1 VLRATSIAE
10 RFTIVVSTLRVRIAN
25 IIPVPT
31 GPSPSRTVVVPF
43 RVRLK
48 PVGRRAGLSATR
60 REPYAVGGRSQER
73 VDCAGDS
80 KTAAGPVVR
89 PGGPAHG
96 TRRLGR
102 LPDSQPCRPVAI
114 AGRSPAATPL
124 AGCSR
129 GGCESRSR
137 PVLQT
142 LTLTATVTRIHLV
155 ACWCHGTTPTTVTSA
170 QPRLRMP

>member
-1 VLRATSIAE
+1 MLRVTGIAE
-10 RFTIVVSTLRVRIAN
+10 RFTKVVSTLRVRIAN
-25 IIPVPT
+25 IIPAPT
-31 GPSPSRTVVVPF
+31 GPRPTRTVVPF

-48 PVGRRAGLSATR
+48 PVVRLSLSATR

-73 VDCAGDS
+73 VDGTGDS

-102 LPDSQPCRPVAI
+102 LPDSEPCRPVAI
-114 AGRSPAATPL
+114 AGRSSAATLL

-129 GGCESRSR
+129 GGYESR

-170 QPRLRMP
+170 QPRL